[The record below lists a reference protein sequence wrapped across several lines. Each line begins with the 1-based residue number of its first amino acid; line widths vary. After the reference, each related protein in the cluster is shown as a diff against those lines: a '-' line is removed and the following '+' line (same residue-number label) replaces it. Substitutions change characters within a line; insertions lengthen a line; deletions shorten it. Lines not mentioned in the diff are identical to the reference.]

1 MRYRAPVRPG
11 NRQLNRALH
20 VIAQTQCRFGHPG
33 KAYYQRRIDA
43 GDSPAKARR
52 ALKRRI
58 AHAVYHRLLT
68 DQRQAHPATSG
79 GVLQPA

>member
-1 MRYRAPVRPG
+1 VRHRAPVRPG

-20 VIAQTQCRFGHPG
+20 VIAQTQCRWGHRG
-33 KAYYQRRIDA
+33 KAYYQKRIDA

-58 AHAVYHRLLT
+58 AHAVYQRLLI
-68 DQRQAHPATSG
+68 DQRKLNLSAGDMQ
-79 GVLQPA
+79 LQPA